1 VHGLLDSPAVFNAL
15 KRCLGDQRQP
25 LLIPELPLRFGLTP
39 ISEAA
44 ELLGS
49 HIEAAFGLEQPI
61 DLLGFSI
68 GGVIARTWIQLLGG
82 QRRTRRFTSV
92 GSPQQGT
99 LTAQPWPGRLLQLLR
114 CGPIPSCCELPNRC
128 SYWPRSCCGPDD
140 KPFSADDNHLQRP
153 GLVGPGALVYA
164 AAMERKPAELR
175 EPAGD
180 PQLEAL
186 ATRCLPKL
194 PHGISKASLVGRE
207 SIKLERLVLE
217 TRRAELV
224 HLALW
229 LPPPGVLIKASS
241 ANTSSAKQIG
251 AHTKITVWR
260 LTKNAAAPKAAK
272 GSDVYT

>member
-1 VHGLLDSPAVFNAL
+1 MLVHGLLDSPAVFNAL

-99 LTAQPWPGRLLQLLR
+99 LTAQPWPGRLLAGIADLKSGSPLLTELNGNLDALAGIDCCSFYSTIDLAVLPGWQAVLPLGRTQMLPVWAHPQLLR
-114 CGPIPSCCELPNRC
+114 
-128 SYWPRSCCGPDD
+128 
-140 KPFSADDNHLQRP
+140 
-153 GLVGPGALVYA
+153 
-164 AAMERKPAELR
+164 
-175 EPAGD
+175 
-180 PQLEAL
+180 
-186 ATRCLPKL
+186 
-194 PHGISKASLVGRE
+194 
-207 SIKLERLVLE
+207 
-217 TRRAELV
+217 
-224 HLALW
+224 
-229 LPPPGVLIKASS
+229 
-241 ANTSSAKQIG
+241 
-251 AHTKITVWR
+251 
-260 LTKNAAAPKAAK
+260 APKSVQLLAQELLRP
-272 GSDVYT
+272 